1 MYSPDSSGGGGR
13 YRLPTLPDPQHVT
26 QQHNTSNDGPTNFTP
41 ADGASGGG
49 SPSAMAGVG
58 SSASPSFGSVGSN
71 SSVAAAGRPY
81 LSAERPAVLEK
92 VCDESVLAEFN
103 FLGSSERFPLVGCV
117 VAAVS
122 KEPFAS
128 TEVSPKVR

>member
-1 MYSPDSSGGGGR
+1 
-13 YRLPTLPDPQHVT
+13 
-26 QQHNTSNDGPTNFTP
+26 
-41 ADGASGGG
+41 
-49 SPSAMAGVG
+49 MAGVD
-58 SSASPSFGSVGSN
+58 SVACSPVGVDDSSN
-71 SSVAAAGRPY
+71 SSMATTGRAY